1 MRTRGLLKMARKT
14 ALSFGTPSRSDQV
27 VSRSSRVIGLS
38 SAREVLDSVVT
49 PNGTGVRPHSPP
61 IRTAV
66 TSHTLNARNTTS
78 QGDRSGVIT
87 PPSVTPNNSRLQL
100 SCSSF
105 YTSPL

>member
-1 MRTRGLLKMARKT
+1 MARRT

-27 VSRSSRVIGLS
+27 VSRSSRVTGIS
-38 SAREVLDSVVT
+38 SAREVLDSVLS
-49 PNGTGVRPHSPP
+49 PNGTGVRPRSP
-61 IRTAV
+61 IRTTV

-78 QGDRSGVIT
+78 QGERSGVIT

-105 YTSPL
+105 HTSPL